1 VDTLDRVKLR
11 PLNESPDK
19 CSSQSTISI
28 SLRNVYMQMRR
39 VIAAKIVDVAE
50 VANIIEVVEG

>member
-1 VDTLDRVKLR
+1 
-11 PLNESPDK
+11 
-19 CSSQSTISI
+19 
-28 SLRNVYMQMRR
+28 MQMRR